1 MVRLGLLSTFLIL
14 TPAPSTG
21 LWPTGEGEVI
31 AAPCP
36 VTLDEKARLPR
47 GCEAPEAGVLISRA
61 TYINQEGEL
70 ASLRA
75 EVQALESQ
83 IEAERE
89 ARRVAEG
96 ELKEALSEHELAV
109 KILQSTCTRIDC
121 PQVKPALIGGV
132 FALTTCG
139 AIYTTYQ
146 IMK

>member
-1 MVRLGLLSTFLIL
+1 MIL

-21 LWPTGEGEVI
+21 LWTTGDGEEI
-31 AAPCP
+31 EAPCP
-36 VTLDEKARLPR
+36 GTLGERARLPR
-47 GCEAPEAGVLISRA
+47 GCGAPEAGVLISRA
-61 TYINQEGEL
+61 AYINQEGEF

-96 ELKEALSEHELAV
+96 ELKEALSEHALAV
-109 KILQSTCTRIDC
+109 KILQSTCTQIDC